1 MSAVDTQPPPASKG
15 QARAQTHQAPPY
27 EPGVTPKG
35 HQHPASPRQTSQA
48 ERAVMHPE
56 HHDPDWRYYHA
67 AGVG

>member
-1 MSAVDTQPPPASKG
+1 MSPVNAQTPATAKG
-15 QARAQTHQAPPY
+15 QPRPQVSQAPTY

-35 HQHPASPRQTSQA
+35 HQHNPPARPTSQA

>member
-1 MSAVDTQPPPASKG
+1 MSPVDAQTPATAKG
-15 QARAQTHQAPPY
+15 QPRGEVGQAPTY
-27 EPGVTPKG
+27 EPGATPKG
-35 HQHPASPRQTSQA
+35 HPHSAPARPTSQA

>member
-1 MSAVDTQPPPASKG
+1 MSSVD
-15 QARAQTHQAPPY
+15 AQTSTPVKAQPRTPVGQTPTY
-27 EPGVTPKG
+27 EPGAPHKDHAHGAAVRP
-35 HQHPASPRQTSQA
+35 TSQA